1 MTRLPR
7 RALSGLR
14 LLVLAHLTL
23 HAFFSPVYEG
33 PDEPFHLARAR
44 AFAEGPFAEALAGEV
59 VDADLVH
66 SLRAWPCGPAMHA
79 AFDCPSFGR
88 EKAAFN
94 IVEPARR
101 AGGDGSASSNYQAH
115 QPPVYYLAAASVLGL
130 FAPAIGTA
138 PESQILLLRLAA
150 VLLVGCVLCFPIR
163 RLGKG
168 NAHFETLLLL
178 ALLLPGAAESLIRV
192 SNDVAVFAWAV
203 LMVAALS
210 RRDAI
215 STKELALLAAVG
227 PLLKLTAFPVVAV
240 AAVVGWRARGWR
252 PGLLI
257 GASGLAVFPL
267 QWLRGWA
274 WGGTLEANTP
284 LGALGSLSEILL
296 GLVHSA
302 ATFLKTAVWLGG
314 WTFFRPPTWV
324 LVAIPLLGLIV
335 IVRCLRLRSP
345 MANRGAHLAGGA
357 LAAAGFVAFALG
369 QRQIFGV
376 WGGVGGWYLWGWAPW
391 LALLACDLLEVRSAR
406 ERELT
411 IGALGAVTVLN
422 AAWFEVAVRT
432 YGS

>member
-1 MTRLPR
+1 M
-7 RALSGLR
+7 
-14 LLVLAHLTL
+14 LAHLTL

-44 AFAEGPFAEALAGEV
+44 AFAQGPFAEALAGEV
-59 VDADLVH
+59 VDGDLVH
-66 SLRAWPCGPAMHA
+66 SLRAWPCGPALHA

-88 EKAAFN
+88 EKATFN

-101 AGGDGSASSNYQAH
+101 AGGDGGASSNYQAH
-115 QPPVYYLAAASVLGL
+115 QPPLYYLAAASVLGL

-138 PESQILLLRLAA
+138 PESQVLLLRLAA
-150 VLLVGCVLCFPIR
+150 VLLVGCVLGFPLR

-192 SNDVAVFAWAV
+192 SNDVAVFAWSV
-203 LMVAALS
+203 LVVAALS
-210 RRDAI
+210 RRERI
-215 STKELALLAAVG
+215 RTGELAWLAALG
-227 PLLKLTAFPVVAV
+227 PLSKLTAFPVVAV

-252 PGLLI
+252 SGLLI
-257 GASGLAVFPL
+257 AVSGLAVLPL

-284 LGALGSLSEILL
+284 LGALGSLPEIFV
-296 GLVHSA
+296 GLAHSA
-302 ATFLKTAVWLGG
+302 ATFLKTAIWLGG
-314 WTFFRPPTWV
+314 WTFFRPPVWL

-345 MANRGAHLAGGA
+345 MTNRGAHLAGGL

-391 LALLACDLLEVRSAR
+391 LALFASDMLEVRPER
-406 ERELT
+406 VREL
-411 IGALGAVTVLN
+411 ILGTLATAAILN
-422 AAWFEVAVRT
+422 AAWFAVAFRI
-432 YGS
+432 YGG